1 MERAQAEALI
11 RGRGW
16 LSTVPPE
23 FAVRLLSRARLS
35 RVEPGQALWHA
46 GDEPG
51 SMCGVVAGG
60 AQVHLP
66 LPDGGE
72 TLVTILRC
80 GTWFGAGPQV
90 TRRPRTLSFRW
101 HEPGW
106 AFRLPLSAVDALVQ
120 DRPDMARPLA
130 SVHVQATEVAARVL
144 ADTTIRDNLRRVA
157 AVLWRVTDEGDD
169 QTDRAFPLS
178 QAELAVMA
186 AVSRQVVNRSLAAF
200 EAKGWL
206 RAGYGKI
213 TFTDRRAL
221 FRCAWPDQD

>member
-1 MERAQAEALI
+1 MERAQAEALV

-16 LSTVPPE
+16 LSTLPPD
-23 FAVRLLSRARLS
+23 FADRLLSRARLS
-35 RVEPGQALWHA
+35 RVDPGQALWNA

-51 SMCGVVAGG
+51 SMCGVVTGG

-72 TLVTILRC
+72 TLATILRC

-130 SVHVQATEVAARVL
+130 SVHVQATEVAARIL
-144 ADTTIRDNLRRVA
+144 ADMTIRDNLRRVA
-157 AVLWRVTDEGDD
+157 AVLWRVTDEGDGPA
-169 QTDRAFPLS
+169 DRAFPLS
-178 QAELAVMA
+178 QTELAVMA
-186 AVSRQVVNRSLAAF
+186 AVSRQVVNRTLADF

-213 TFTDRRAL
+213 TFADRRAL